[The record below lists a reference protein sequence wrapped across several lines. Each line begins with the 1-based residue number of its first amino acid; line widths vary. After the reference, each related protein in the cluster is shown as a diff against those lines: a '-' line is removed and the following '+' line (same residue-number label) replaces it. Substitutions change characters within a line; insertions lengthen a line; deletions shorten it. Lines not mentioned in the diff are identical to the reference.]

1 MNQRLIYR
9 LRNAYMWYKNLD
21 KFMKYLNAADV
32 GLNLFYSTPS
42 CYLKSKHEDFTKPS
56 IFCIVWAIQY
66 GLYSILR
73 SLFSIWYNVT
83 YSILYR
89 LHRIRERPYCMVLT
103 LYRIYFK

>member
-42 CYLKSKHEDFTKPS
+42 CYLKTILYGPY
-56 IFCIVWAIQY
+56 AIQNILVFNF
-66 GLYSILR
+66 LY
-73 SLFSIWYNVT
+73 
-83 YSILYR
+83 
-89 LHRIRERPYCMVLT
+89 
-103 LYRIYFK
+103 